1 MKKIL
6 RLSLLVSLLVVLV
19 CLLVGCAG
27 KSVYVS
33 PGSTTQMDDKF
44 SDTDLQ
50 MMATAM
56 YNSILNSM
64 SQFADPDEERK
75 IIALLPVKNKTSEHI
90 NTEDIADKLQIHLL
104 KAGTMRFVD
113 RSKLQ
118 AITEQFDLSGSGLMD
133 PNTVKSAGKVLG
145 ADYFMAGNL
154 SSIEKRD
161 RRKSQTFYRLSMLMI
176 DAETDEIV
184 WADEFE
190 VKKQSSKNFL
200 DW

>member
-1 MKKIL
+1 
-6 RLSLLVSLLVVLV
+6 
-19 CLLVGCAG
+19 
-27 KSVYVS
+27 
-33 PGSTTQMDDKF
+33 MDDKF

-56 YNSILNSM
+56 YNSILTSM
-64 SQFADPDEERK
+64 SNFADPGEEKK

-104 KAGTMRFVD
+104 KSGTMRFVD
-113 RSKLQ
+113 RSNLS

-145 ADYFMAGNL
+145 ADYFMSGNL

-161 RRKSQTFYRLSMLMI
+161 RKKSLTYYRLSMNMI
-176 DAETDEIV
+176 DTETDEIV

-190 VKKQSSKNFL
+190 LKKQATKGLL